1 MQEVEHQMI
10 YSPER
15 KNNGHTKKIPR
26 PFILNHSETMATS
39 LTLLAADPPLSRLEW
54 ILLCLSS

>member
-15 KNNGHTKKIPR
+15 KNNSHTKKIPR
-26 PFILNHSETMATS
+26 PYVLNHSVTMATS
-39 LTLLAADPPLSRLEW
+39 LTLLAADPHSSRLEW
-54 ILLCLSS
+54 ILLCLLS